1 MPKDDIK
8 RERGHPSQTQTFTET
23 NSVSQQ
29 EVNNSYEFNSYIQ
42 NLRLRKF
49 VLL

>member
-23 NSVSQQ
+23 SSVSQQ
-29 EVNNSYEFNSYIQ
+29 EVNNSYESIAI
-42 NLRLRKF
+42 LVHCR
-49 VLL
+49 